1 MSMGVYMYVYVLED
15 SNPAATPPA
24 PCGTRAGLE
33 LTHADCRHEHFGHK
47 IQSQDPSAPKRQVRS
62 GVSRD
67 MGRGAKTSAENRG
80 SLGIRVPPRPTQSKS
95 LNSGWNTKSCEH

>member
-1 MSMGVYMYVYVLED
+1 MCMCLKTAI
-15 SNPAATPPA
+15 PRPHPPPHVGRGQA
-24 PCGTRAGLE
+24 LNLHMQT
-33 LTHADCRHEHFGHK
+33 ADEHFGHK

>member
-33 LTHADCRHEHFGHK
+33 LTHADCRRTFRT
-47 IQSQDPSAPKRQVRS
+47 QDPV
-62 GVSRD
+62 
-67 MGRGAKTSAENRG
+67 
-80 SLGIRVPPRPTQSKS
+80 PRPKCT
-95 LNSGWNTKSCEH
+95 